1 MKTFDQLTKEQ
12 QDSAVEYEVREL
24 LTAILDH
31 GIRFNDALNGDD
43 LQARIDA
50 AIERAERKQ
59 TPWFAHEYV
68 MDTCGDDLRG
78 MARCAA
84 EDAVYSEPNEYVVSL
99 TKLNGAKR

>member
-1 MKTFDQLTKEQ
+1 MKTFNQLNKEQ

-50 AIERAERKQ
+50 AIERAEQNQ

-78 MARCAA
+78 MARCTA